1 MIPWT
6 SIEVAPTGE
15 YRPCCV
21 YRNPVT
27 DEKGK
32 PYTTSQNTIQEVMNS
47 KFMYDLRKEFLD
59 GKRPNG
65 CIYCWKQEDAGN
77 QSKRTQLWEKAN
89 VVGQVHLTKDIV
101 SPVFINLQLGN
112 ICNLKCRICNARSS
126 SQWAIEN
133 IKTDPGS
140 ETQWRRLLKDG
151 AWPRKKNK
159 FFESLEDALPYVR
172 FFEITGGEP
181 LMIKEQFDVL
191 RKCVEQGY
199 AKNIDVHYNTNGT
212 HFPEKEVNEI
222 WPHFKRIELAY
233 SIDDIGDRFEYQRH
247 PAKWNAVNENIL
259 KFKNSGLKN
268 LSTQV
273 CTTMNLF
280 NVAYLDELAPYI
292 DEWEPDFWYINT
304 LHHPEEFDIQQLPK
318 DIKNTI
324 IDKISKT
331 KIRKKEI
338 NTAIQYLN
346 GEPLSIVKDYKNRLV
361 TRIKRID
368 IARKENFKDIFP
380 FLNKELKIYE

>member
-6 SIEVAPTGE
+6 GIETAPTGE
-15 YRPCCV
+15 YRPCCL
-21 YRNPVT
+21 YRNWVT
-27 DEKGK
+27 DENGK
-32 PYTTSQNTIQEVMNS
+32 PYTTVNNTIQEVMNS
-47 KFMYDLRKEFLD
+47 KFMNDLRKEFQD
-59 GKRPNG
+59 GKRPAG
-65 CIYCWKQEDAGN
+65 CMDCWKQEDAGN
-77 QSKRTQLWEKAN
+77 DSKRTHMWTKASA
-89 VVGQVHLTKDIV
+89 VGQVHLTKDMV
-101 SPVFINLQLGN
+101 SPVFIDFKLGN
-112 ICNLKCRICNARSS
+112 ICNLKCRICWAGSS
-126 SQWAIEN
+126 SQWATEN

-140 ETQWRRLLKDG
+140 EQQWRRLLKEG

-159 FFESLEDALPYVR
+159 FFSSLEDALPHVR

-212 HFPEKEVNEI
+212 QFPEKELNEI

-233 SIDDIGDRFEYQRH
+233 SIDDVGARFEYQRH
-247 PAKWNAVNENIL
+247 PAKWDEVNENIL

-280 NVAYLDELAPYI
+280 NIAYLDELVPYI
-292 DEWEPDFWYINT
+292 DEWQPDFWYMNT
-304 LHHPEEFDIQQLPK
+304 LHQPTEFDIQQLPK
-318 DIKNTI
+318 DIKSF
-324 IDKISKT
+324 ISKKLKQAKT
-331 KIRKKEI
+331 RKEEM

-346 GEPLSIVKDYKNRLV
+346 SEPNKYIKDYKNAIAEKIR
-361 TRIKRID
+361 TID
-368 IARKENFKDIFP
+368 IAREENFKKVFP
-380 FLNKELKIYE
+380 LLNKMLEIYE

>member
-6 SIEVAPTGE
+6 SIQIAPTGE

-21 YRNPVT
+21 YSNPVT

-32 PYTTSQNTIQEVMNS
+32 PYITSQNTIQEVMNS
-47 KFMYDLRKEFLD
+47 KFMHDLRKEFLD

-112 ICNLKCRICNARSS
+112 ICNLKCRICDAGSS

-222 WPHFKRIELAY
+222 WPHFKMIELAY